1 MFFRDWLLR
10 HPPTSVLLVL
20 AFLALLMGLFPGSQR
35 PAEPTRIQ
43 ETIGMDPG
51 TATVTTKALDL
62 AAQIDAVF
70 SAPIPFFLALVAI
83 LGMALLAMWRALE
96 WAYRMRL
103 EKADFYIKMAGQEH
117 ALREQIDERIA
128 ELDKKSTPS
137 AEAREAPSEREELIH
152 RRRVANNAVTANLD
166 AAMVATSSRPGSSFI
181 GHAPTVHLGGNPPE
195 PDGIRKFLD
204 EKVVTKGSGS

>member
-20 AFLALLMGLFPGSQR
+20 AFLALLMGLFPGSQQR
-35 PAEPTRIQ
+35 PAAPTRIQ
-43 ETIGMDPG
+43 EVSGMDPG

-83 LGMALLAMWRALE
+83 LGVALLGMWRALE

-117 ALREQIDERIA
+117 APANVGQKPVPA
-128 ELDKKSTPS
+128 HS
-137 AEAREAPSEREELIH
+137 A
-152 RRRVANNAVTANLD
+152 
-166 AAMVATSSRPGSSFI
+166 SR
-181 GHAPTVHLGGNPPE
+181 
-195 PDGIRKFLD
+195 
-204 EKVVTKGSGS
+204 TKGSSCDRNNTAKLTMAMVQRKTSSDRLGRRTLFRAPGSLS